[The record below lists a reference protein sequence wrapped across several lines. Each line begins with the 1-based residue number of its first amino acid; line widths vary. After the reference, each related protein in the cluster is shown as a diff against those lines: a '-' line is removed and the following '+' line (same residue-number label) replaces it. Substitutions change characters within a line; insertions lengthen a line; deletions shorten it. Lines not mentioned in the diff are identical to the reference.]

1 MKRARRIVLSILC
14 VVLLLNSFQV
24 FSFSE
29 NEAYNKYNIVLV
41 ADSSGSMKT
50 SDPEELRFE
59 AISQFVGLLANK
71 GNMVGSVVFN
81 GDIVQKSSK
90 LVEANNM
97 TLKRELVANVMS
109 ATPAGYTN
117 IGYALEEAVKLLE
130 TGSPKNPSVI
140 ILLTDGETDMPT
152 AEEEEVSLTKKAD
165 AIQAA
170 REKNIKIYNVCLNA
184 DGQAYVNEAK
194 QISSATGGEFREV
207 KTAEDLKEVF
217 NLFYGMIYS
226 TEVVSEEGVFD
237 SNGVFEKRFTV
248 PVVGVEEA
256 NIIINGKMTTCQLVS
271 PSGKALSDSEMQSL
285 KFDSKTFTILKLIS
299 PEAGEWVFRASG
311 VPGDKIKIDFIYN
324 TNVNIAFSADGLQDN
339 NRFAQKITFRAV
351 IEESDTPIEAEKYAK
366 YNAKLIVSTP
376 EEEKEYAMV
385 SGANGFEYEYEVD
398 RYGSFNVFAVVTG
411 EGYEKIT
418 GPISV
423 NVENNVPVAKED
435 NQKVLYLLPFSD
447 NIKEIDL
454 TPFASDPD
462 GDALS
467 YKVISSAYMDDEYS
481 VSEGTLTMKSYS
493 LSKGSFEIQATDS
506 RGASCTFD
514 LLVVTVNVGI
524 LTIILIAV
532 GALITLAV
540 LLLIIYR
547 EQITPFY
554 GTIIVNSVEQS
565 PVRGRLALTS
575 FNCGAEG
582 FDGKAYFQAAGRKKA
597 IKFRSKKPVYLAGSS
612 KPVKEVV
619 INNGAYVSIYSDD
632 KFTNSITV
640 SFRSILMR

>member
-90 LVEANNM
+90 LVEASNM
-97 TLKRELVANVMS
+97 TLKRELVSNVMS

-237 SNGVFEKRFTV
+237 SNGVFEK
-248 PVVGVEEA
+248 
-256 NIIINGKMTTCQLVS
+256 
-271 PSGKALSDSEMQSL
+271 D
-285 KFDSKTFTILKLIS
+285 
-299 PEAGEWVFRASG
+299 
-311 VPGDKIKIDFIYN
+311 
-324 TNVNIAFSADGLQDN
+324 
-339 NRFAQKITFRAV
+339 
-351 IEESDTPIEAEKYAK
+351 
-366 YNAKLIVSTP
+366 
-376 EEEKEYAMV
+376 
-385 SGANGFEYEYEVD
+385 
-398 RYGSFNVFAVVTG
+398 
-411 EGYEKIT
+411 
-418 GPISV
+418 
-423 NVENNVPVAKED
+423 
-435 NQKVLYLLPFSD
+435 LPFP
-447 NIKEIDL
+447 L
-454 TPFASDPD
+454 
-462 GDALS
+462 
-467 YKVISSAYMDDEYS
+467 
-481 VSEGTLTMKSYS
+481 
-493 LSKGSFEIQATDS
+493 
-506 RGASCTFD
+506 
-514 LLVVTVNVGI
+514 
-524 LTIILIAV
+524 
-532 GALITLAV
+532 
-540 LLLIIYR
+540 
-547 EQITPFY
+547 
-554 GTIIVNSVEQS
+554 
-565 PVRGRLALTS
+565 
-575 FNCGAEG
+575 
-582 FDGKAYFQAAGRKKA
+582 
-597 IKFRSKKPVYLAGSS
+597 
-612 KPVKEVV
+612 
-619 INNGAYVSIYSDD
+619 
-632 KFTNSITV
+632 
-640 SFRSILMR
+640 